1 MMGNTGADPFADVPD
16 PFADSE
22 ILNGM
27 SVDPSDYGFDSGPQ
41 AVVSDS
47 SEPDPFDL
55 SFDGNVPMQISDASH
70 ADTSASADKDQ
81 DADADAGADAETG
94 LGDLTSEELVADIRR
109 NISCIAFCHA
119 RVIAL
124 IDEVEQRGLWAQWVG
139 VTSLSQWVMHIAAV
153 SAHTARE
160 YVRVMMALREMP
172 KVKES
177 LGEGNVSFSKVR
189 EVTRLVGRIP
199 DEDALRLADLSTGS
213 QIGVV
218 ARNYLQLSAAN
229 ETGEAPRFFPS
240 DSVSMRTTEPGRTRI
255 TIDLEEDEAA
265 EISSMLEAARH
276 ALEQQAVTDGL
287 CDEDSAQCPQLTTAP
302 KERDGEGEEQPPY
315 EPISQVMCLMEI
327 VHAFPRADSASAVDV
342 DRARMLVHASAEV
355 VTRSGAR
362 AEAVDAEIVVA
373 GGDIAGSGGHV
384 TIDVPLDDV
393 TAGTLEDEGSSA
405 VGDASSA
412 EGDVKKDATCRVDG
426 FGGITSATA
435 ERLTCEALI
444 SGAIKDADGDVLM
457 LGRSKRLVSRRQR
470 LALSA
475 RDMGCQFP
483 GCLARRRCDAHHIR
497 PWSRGG
503 ATDLDNLVLLCRTH
517 HTAVHKYELNIS
529 RTSAPFSGA
538 LGGQAAFAFF
548 LPDGSQL
555 LPLEEGKRGR
565 QVFDTA
571 RLVEVAEEA
580 VAEADPSTL
589 GGGYGFSLDY
599 CIAWMFEAEWR
610 HARANN
616 AAA

>member
-1 MMGNTGADPFADVPD
+1 MVENTAADPFADDPD
-16 PFADSE
+16 SFADSE
-22 ILNGM
+22 ILNAI
-27 SVDPSDYGFDSGPQ
+27 SVDPSDYGKDSRPQ
-41 AVVSDS
+41 AQAPRT
-47 SEPDPFDL
+47 EP
-55 SFDGNVPMQISDASH
+55 
-70 ADTSASADKDQ
+70 SAGAG
-81 DADADAGADAETG
+81 AEAETDAGTG
-94 LGDLTSEELVADIRR
+94 LGDLTPEELVADIRR

-124 IDEVEQRGLWAQWVG
+124 IDEVERRGLWAQWVG
-139 VTSLSQWVMHIAAV
+139 VTSLPQWVMHIAAV

-199 DEDALRLADLSTGS
+199 DEEALRLADVSTGS
-213 QIGVV
+213 QIGVI

-229 ETGEAPRFFPS
+229 EDGGAPRFLPS

-255 TIDLEEDEAA
+255 TIDLGEDEAA
-265 EISSMLEAARH
+265 EFSSMLDAARH
-276 ALEQQAVTDGL
+276 VLEQQVDTDDAG
-287 CDEDSAQCPQLTTAP
+287 
-302 KERDGEGEEQPPY
+302 GEEPEAKPPY
-315 EPISQVMCLMEI
+315 EPISQVMSLMEI
-327 VHAFPRADSASAVDV
+327 VHAFPQAESPGTGDV

-355 VTRSGAR
+355 VTRFGATDTAA
-362 AEAVDAEIVVA
+362 AEHEI
-373 GGDIAGSGGHV
+373 
-384 TIDVPLDDV
+384 IDTALDGVP
-393 TAGTLEDEGSSA
+393 AGTPAERKEDL
-405 VGDASSA
+405 
-412 EGDVKKDATCRVDG
+412 TCRVDG

-435 ERLTCEALI
+435 ERLSCEALI

-483 GCLARRRCDAHHIR
+483 GCRARRRCDAHHIR
-497 PWSRGG
+497 PWSQGG
-503 ATDLDNLVLLCRTH
+503 ATDLDNLILLCRTH

-529 RTSAPFSGA
+529 RTAAPFAGT
-538 LGGQAAFAFF
+538 LDGQAAFAFF

-555 LPLEEGKRGR
+555 LPLEERKRGR
-565 QVFDTA
+565 PVFDTA
-571 RLVEVAEEA
+571 RLVKVAEKA

>member
-1 MMGNTGADPFADVPD
+1 MVENTAADPFADDPD

-22 ILNGM
+22 ILNVL
-27 SVDPSDYGFDSGPQ
+27 SVDPSDYGKDSRPQ
-41 AVVSDS
+41 ARAPRT
-47 SEPDPFDL
+47 EP
-55 SFDGNVPMQISDASH
+55 
-70 ADTSASADKDQ
+70 SAGAG
-81 DADADAGADAETG
+81 AEAETDAGTG
-94 LGDLTSEELVADIRR
+94 LCDLTPEELVADIRR

-124 IDEVEQRGLWAQWVG
+124 IDEVERRGLWAQWVG
-139 VTSLSQWVMHIAAV
+139 VTSLPQWVMHIAAV

-177 LGEGNVSFSKVR
+177 LGEGDVSFSKVR

-199 DEDALRLADLSTGS
+199 DEEALRLADVSTGS
-213 QIGVV
+213 QIGVI

-229 ETGEAPRFFPS
+229 ETGEVPRFLPS

-255 TIDLEEDEAA
+255 TIDLGEDEAA
-265 EISSMLEAARH
+265 EFSSMLDAARH
-276 ALEQQAVTDGL
+276 VLEQQALTDDADS
-287 CDEDSAQCPQLTTAP
+287 DEQEKQL
-302 KERDGEGEEQPPY
+302 Y

-327 VHAFPRADSASAVDV
+327 VHAFSQAKPSGTVDV

-355 VTRSGAR
+355 VTRFGAC
-362 AEAVDAEIVVA
+362 AEATDTATADTTTVDTATAEHETI
-373 GGDIAGSGGHV
+373 DIALNG
-384 TIDVPLDDV
+384 VP
-393 TAGTLEDEGSSA
+393 AGTP
-405 VGDASSA
+405 A
-412 EGDVKKDATCRVDG
+412 ERKKDLTCRVDG

-435 ERLTCEALI
+435 ERLSCEALI

-483 GCLARRRCDAHHIR
+483 GCRARRRCDAHHIR
-497 PWSRGG
+497 PWSQGG
-503 ATDLDNLVLLCRTH
+503 ATDLDNLILLCRTH

-529 RTSAPFSGA
+529 RTSAPFAGT

-565 QVFDTA
+565 HVFDTA
-571 RLVEVAEEA
+571 RLVDVAEKA

>member
-1 MMGNTGADPFADVPD
+1 MVEDTAADPFADYPD
-16 PFADSE
+16 PFSDSE
-22 ILNGM
+22 ILKSM
-27 SVDPSDYGFDSGPQ
+27 SVDPSDYGRDSRPQ
-41 AVVSDS
+41 AEAQR
-47 SEPDPFDL
+47 SEL
-55 SFDGNVPMQISDASH
+55 STGGRTDGGV
-70 ADTSASADKDQ
+70 
-81 DADADAGADAETG
+81 DADPETDTGTG

-124 IDEVEQRGLWAQWVG
+124 IDEVERRGLWAQWVG
-139 VTSLSQWVMHIAAV
+139 VTSLPQWVMHIAAV

-199 DEDALRLADLSTGS
+199 DEEALRLADVSTGS
-213 QIGVV
+213 QIGVI
-218 ARNYLQLSAAN
+218 ARNYLQLSDAN
-229 ETGEAPRFFPS
+229 GTSEIPRFLPS

-255 TIDLEEDEAA
+255 TIDLGEDEAA
-265 EISSMLEAARH
+265 EFSSMLDAARH
-276 ALEQQAVTDGL
+276 VLEQQSDMEEVDTD
-287 CDEDSAQCPQLTTAP
+287 EQ
-302 KERDGEGEEQPPY
+302 EEKPPY

-327 VHAFPRADSASAVDV
+327 VHAFPQVESPGTVDV

-355 VTRSGAR
+355 VTRFGAPDTAV
-362 AEAVDAEIVVA
+362 AEHETTDTA
-373 GGDIAGSGGHV
+373 
-384 TIDVPLDDV
+384 LDDV
-393 TAGTLEDEGSSA
+393 PAGTSVAG
-405 VGDASSA
+405 
-412 EGDVKKDATCRVDG
+412 KKDLTCRVDG

-483 GCLARRRCDAHHIR
+483 GCRARRRCDAHHIR
-497 PWSRGG
+497 PWSQGG
-503 ATDLDNLVLLCRTH
+503 ATDLDNLILLCRSH
-517 HTAVHKYELNIS
+517 HTAVHRYELDIS
-529 RTSAPFSGA
+529 RTSAPFAGT
-538 LGGQAAFAFF
+538 LDGQAAFAFF

-555 LPLEEGKRGR
+555 LPLEAGKRGR

-571 RLVEVAEEA
+571 RLVEVAEKA

>member
-1 MMGNTGADPFADVPD
+1 MVENTAADPLADYPD
-16 PFADSE
+16 PFSDSE
-22 ILNGM
+22 ILKSM
-27 SVDPSDYGFDSGPQ
+27 SVDPSDYNRDSRAQAEAPHAEPSPGRRAGGETDADPQ
-41 AVVSDS
+41 A
-47 SEPDPFDL
+47 
-55 SFDGNVPMQISDASH
+55 
-70 ADTSASADKDQ
+70 DT
-81 DADADAGADAETG
+81 GTG

-124 IDEVEQRGLWAQWVG
+124 IDEVERRGLWAQWVG
-139 VTSLSQWVMHIAAV
+139 VTSLPQWVMHIAAV

-199 DEDALRLADLSTGS
+199 DEEALRLADVSTGS
-213 QIGVV
+213 QIGVI
-218 ARNYLQLSAAN
+218 ARNYLQLSDAN
-229 ETGEAPRFFPS
+229 EAGGPPRFLPR

-255 TIDLEEDEAA
+255 TIDLGEDEAA
-265 EISSMLEAARH
+265 EFSSMLDAARH
-276 ALEQQAVTDGL
+276 VLEQQSGTKAQSGMKEQSDTDEQ
-287 CDEDSAQCPQLTTAP
+287 DE
-302 KERDGEGEEQPPY
+302 KPPY

-327 VHAFPRADSASAVDV
+327 VHAFPQAESSGTVDV

-355 VTRSGAR
+355 VTRFGALDAAV
-362 AEAVDAEIVVA
+362 AEHETTEHETTDAVPD
-373 GGDIAGSGGHV
+373 
-384 TIDVPLDDV
+384 DVP
-393 TAGTLEDEGSSA
+393 AGTPV
-405 VGDASSA
+405 VGKRDL
-412 EGDVKKDATCRVDG
+412 TCRVDG

-435 ERLTCEALI
+435 ERLSCEALI

-483 GCLARRRCDAHHIR
+483 GCRARRRCDAHHVR
-497 PWSRGG
+497 PWSQGG
-503 ATDLDNLVLLCRTH
+503 ATDLDNLILLCRTH

-529 RTSAPFSGA
+529 RTPAPFAGT
-538 LGGQAAFAFF
+538 LDGQAAFAFF

-555 LPLEEGKRGR
+555 LPLEERRRGR
-565 QVFDTA
+565 HVFDTA
-571 RLVEVAEEA
+571 RLVKVAEKA

>member
-1 MMGNTGADPFADVPD
+1 MKDNAAANPFDDVPD

-27 SVDPSDYGFDSGPQ
+27 SVDPSDYGSQ
-41 AVVSDS
+41 TVVADT
-47 SEPDPFDL
+47 SEPDPFGL
-55 SFDGNVPMQISDASH
+55 GCGGNAPAQISEASPAESSKGAGAGER
-70 ADTSASADKDQ
+70 ADGGQ
-81 DADADAGADAETG
+81 NADADAGTDAQTELGG
-94 LGDLTSEELVADIRR
+94 LSSEELVADIRR

-124 IDEVEQRGLWAQWVG
+124 IDEVERRGLWAQWVG
-139 VTSLSQWVMHIAAV
+139 VTSLPQWVMHIAAV

-177 LGEGNVSFSKVR
+177 LGEGCVSFSKVR

-199 DEDALRLADLSTGS
+199 DEEALRLADVSTGN

-229 ETGEAPRFFPS
+229 GTGEIPRFLPS

-255 TIDLEEDEAA
+255 TIDLDEDEAA
-265 EISSMLEAARH
+265 EFSSMLDAARCV
-276 ALEQQAVTDGL
+276 LEQQAVTDDAGN
-287 CDEDSAQCPQLTTAP
+287 DESEPA
-302 KERDGEGEEQPPY
+302 Y
-315 EPISQVMCLMEI
+315 EPISQVKCLMEI
-327 VHAFPRADSASAVDV
+327 VHAFPQSESSGTVDV
-342 DRARMLVHASAEV
+342 DRARMLVHASADV
-355 VTRSGAR
+355 VTRFGAR
-362 AEAVDAEIVVA
+362 AEA
-373 GGDIAGSGGHV
+373 G
-384 TIDVPLDDV
+384 VP
-393 TAGTLEDEGSSA
+393 AGTPAGLKEDL
-405 VGDASSA
+405 
-412 EGDVKKDATCRVDG
+412 TCRVDG

-457 LGRSKRLVSRRQR
+457 LGRSRRLVSRRQR

-483 GCLARRRCDAHHIR
+483 GCCARRRCDAHHIR
-497 PWSRGG
+497 PWSQGG
-503 ATDLDNLVLLCRTH
+503 ATDLDNLVLLCRSH
-517 HTAVHKYELNIS
+517 HTAVHKYELDIS
-529 RTSAPFSGA
+529 RTSASFAGA

-555 LPLEEGKRGR
+555 LPLEAGKRGR

-571 RLVEVAEEA
+571 RLVEVAEKA

>member
-1 MMGNTGADPFADVPD
+1 MVENTAADPFADYPD
-16 PFADSE
+16 PFSESE
-22 ILNGM
+22 ILNAM
-27 SVDPSDYGFDSGPQ
+27 SVDPSHYGRDSRPQ
-41 AVVSDS
+41 AQAPHI
-47 SEPDPFDL
+47 EP
-55 SFDGNVPMQISDASH
+55 STGVDAG
-70 ADTSASADKDQ
+70 TGVG
-81 DADADAGADAETG
+81 ADAGTDAEPEADAGTG
-94 LGDLTSEELVADIRR
+94 LDDLTSEELVADIRR

-124 IDEVEQRGLWAQWVG
+124 IDEVERRGLWAQWVG
-139 VTSLSQWVMHIAAV
+139 VTSLPQWVMHIAAV

-199 DEDALRLADLSTGS
+199 DEEALRLADVSTGS
-213 QIGVV
+213 QIGVI
-218 ARNYLQLSAAN
+218 ARNYLQLSDAN
-229 ETGEAPRFFPS
+229 EAGGAPRFLPS
-240 DSVSMRTTEPGRTRI
+240 DSVNMRTTEPGRTRI
-255 TIDLEEDEAA
+255 TIDLGEDEAA
-265 EISSMLEAARH
+265 EFSSMLDAARH
-276 ALEQQAVTDGL
+276 VLEQQADTDDSDTDDADG
-287 CDEDSAQCPQLTTAP
+287 DEQE
-302 KERDGEGEEQPPY
+302 KPPY

-327 VHAFPRADSASAVDV
+327 VHAFPQAESPGTVDV

-355 VTRSGAR
+355 VTRFGAPETAA
-362 AEAVDAEIVVA
+362 AEHEAI
-373 GGDIAGSGGHV
+373 DIALDG
-384 TIDVPLDDV
+384 VP
-393 TAGTLEDEGSSA
+393 AGTPADG
-405 VGDASSA
+405 
-412 EGDVKKDATCRVDG
+412 KKDLTCRVDG

-435 ERLTCEALI
+435 ERLSCEALI

-483 GCLARRRCDAHHIR
+483 GCRARRRCDAHHIR
-497 PWSRGG
+497 PWSQGG
-503 ATDLDNLVLLCRTH
+503 ATDLDNLILLCRTH

-529 RTSAPFSGA
+529 RTAAPFAGT

-555 LPLEEGKRGR
+555 FPLEERKRGR

-571 RLVEVAEEA
+571 RLVGVAEKA

>member
-1 MMGNTGADPFADVPD
+1 MMDNAGADPHADVPD

-27 SVDPSDYGFDSGPQ
+27 SVNPSDYGLDCRPR
-41 AVVSDS
+41 AVVSGS
-47 SEPDPFDL
+47 SEPDAFDR
-55 SFDGNVPMQISDASH
+55 SFDEDVPAQISEASPARTSTRGDAG
-70 ADTSASADKDQ
+70 ADTSASADGGQ
-81 DADADAGADAETG
+81 DADADAEADAGTG
-94 LGDLTSEELVADIRR
+94 LGGLTSEELVADIRR
-109 NISCIAFCHA
+109 NVSCIAFCHA

-139 VTSLSQWVMHIAAV
+139 VTSLPQWVMHIAAV

-160 YVRVMMALREMP
+160 YVRVMIALREMP

-218 ARNYLQLSAAN
+218 ARNYLQLSASN
-229 ETGEAPRFFPS
+229 ETSEAPRFLPS

-287 CDEDSAQCPQLTTAP
+287 SDEGSAECPQLTTDT
-302 KERDGEGEEQPPY
+302 KERDGERDEKPPY

-327 VHAFPRADSASAVDV
+327 VHAFPRAGSASTVDV

-362 AEAVDAEIVVA
+362 AEV
-373 GGDIAGSGGHV
+373 
-384 TIDVPLDDV
+384 
-393 TAGTLEDEGSSA
+393 EDSSA
-405 VGDASSA
+405 VGDASSVEVDA
-412 EGDVKKDATCRVDG
+412 KKDATCRVDG

-435 ERLTCEALI
+435 QRLTCEALI

-475 RDMGCQFP
+475 RDIGCQFP
-483 GCLARRRCDAHHIR
+483 GCLARRRCDAHHLR
-497 PWSRGG
+497 PWSQGG
-503 ATDLDNLVLLCRTH
+503 ATDLDNLILLCRTH

-529 RTSAPFSGA
+529 RTSAPFAGT

-571 RLVEVAEEA
+571 RLVEAAEEA
-580 VAEADPSTL
+580 VSKADPSTL

-610 HARANN
+610 HARADN

>member
-1 MMGNTGADPFADVPD
+1 MGENTAADPFADPELLTV
-16 PFADSE
+16 
-22 ILNGM
+22 M
-27 SVDPSDYGFDSGPQ
+27 SVDPHDYGGDSK
-41 AVVSDS
+41 ADDV
-47 SEPDPFDL
+47 E
-55 SFDGNVPMQISDASH
+55 AS
-70 ADTSASADKDQ
+70 
-81 DADADAGADAETG
+81 TG
-94 LGDLTSEELVADIRR
+94 LGGLTTEELVADIKR

-124 IDEVEQRGLWAQWVG
+124 IDEVERRGLWAQWVG
-139 VTSLSQWVMHIAAV
+139 VTSLPQWVMHIAAV

-177 LGEGNVSFSKVR
+177 LGDGDVSFSKVR

-199 DEDALRLADLSTGS
+199 DEEALRLADVSTGS
-213 QIGVV
+213 QIGVI

-229 ETGEAPRFFPS
+229 EGGEAPRYLPS
-240 DSVSMRTTEPGRTRI
+240 DSVSMRTTGPGRTRI
-255 TIDLEEDEAA
+255 TIELEEDEAA
-265 EISSMLEAARH
+265 EFSSMLDAARH
-276 ALEQQAVTDGL
+276 VLEQQALT
-287 CDEDSAQCPQLTTAP
+287 EDA
-302 KERDGEGEEQPPY
+302 GGEEQEDEPSY

-327 VHAFPRADSASAVDV
+327 VHAFPQTESPGTVDAD
-342 DRARMLVHASAEV
+342 RTRMLVHASAEV
-355 VTRSGAR
+355 VTRFGAS
-362 AEAVDAEIVVA
+362 AEALD
-373 GGDIAGSGGHV
+373 G
-384 TIDVPLDDV
+384 VP
-393 TAGTLEDEGSSA
+393 AGTPAGRKEDL
-405 VGDASSA
+405 
-412 EGDVKKDATCRVDG
+412 TCRVDG

-444 SGAIKDADGDVLM
+444 SGTIKDADGDVLM

-483 GCLARRRCDAHHIR
+483 GCRARRRCDAHHIR
-497 PWSRGG
+497 PWSQGG
-503 ATDLDNLVLLCRTH
+503 ATDLDNLILLCRTH

-529 RTSAPFSGA
+529 RTSASFAGTLS
-538 LGGQAAFAFF
+538 GQAAFAFF

-555 LPLEEGKRGR
+555 LPPEEGKLGR
-565 QVFDTA
+565 RVFDTA
-571 RLVEVAEEA
+571 QLVEVAEEA
-580 VAEADPSTL
+580 VAEADPSTV